1 LQRQK
6 VLVRF
11 EVRVVLADRNK
22 SSERA
27 AQLRLR
33 FLKLLQRFGI
43 RELVDANLDLRRF
56 RACLD
61 HLSENLAFLAR
72 VASHSL
78 DQVGNELSA
87 PLVLI
92 LNLAPG
98 SLGALLE
105 RRDRVDAA
113 PG

>member
-1 LQRQK
+1 
-6 VLVRF
+6 
-11 EVRVVLADRNK
+11 
-22 SSERA
+22 
-27 AQLRLR
+27 
-33 FLKLLQRFGI
+33 
-43 RELVDANLDLRRF
+43 ELVDANLDLRRF

-61 HLSENLAFLAR
+61 HLSENLALLAR

-78 DQVGNELSA
+78 DQVGNELSP

-92 LNLAPG
+92 LDLAPG

-113 PG
+113 PGENDACGHHKQEGGEALEGRRRPQTQRKSGMQWSHSVRFKS